1 MTVEVAEKHDL
12 IMNLKDQVTYLEEQF
27 RQANI
32 QLQFKNNIIKEMRK
46 DLVSKV
52 IIKLIKFIRFDTS
65 SFFIYF

>member
-1 MTVEVAEKHDL
+1 
-12 IMNLKDQVTYLEEQF
+12 MNLKDQVTYLEEQF